1 MKPSKL
7 KFAGIGSYPGHVEIN
22 FDDLSPK
29 GLYLIVGP
37 TGSGKTT
44 ILDAMSFAMFGSM
57 PSDRQNAIVNLHPD
71 RVPNPFIEFEFI
83 HGGRRYVT
91 HREPALPGKQINSSK
106 QWIREFDQHGHEIST
121 TTNAVNVTKRCED
134 ILGLKVDEFT
144 QVILLPQG
152 KFQGFLMAKGKEK
165 QSVLQT
171 IFGTWTYDRIVEAIK
186 RSAQQLGDE
195 VALDEVAIGNQWAII
210 DSNFTALHAIKSLGD
225 LPDPRQDLQGA
236 VATIRNASE
245 VLDAEQAS
253 TLETQLTVKAEQT
266 RMKKE
271 AERFDKSVKLE
282 DLRKTQTAES
292 KMVTK
297 YRKQLDDHARA
308 EPVANAIE
316 TRDLLVEELKTVE
329 SSVSTLRADIQRTAQ
344 KLAVRATVTKTF
356 ADSIPTASPSALSS
370 EFAKLQSA
378 LENAASKA
386 GDLAGLHSDAT
397 RAKAAEESTTKEVA
411 RLEKALTTA
420 SNTAMKLNSS
430 LKQKRSKVK
439 GLAAAERAVASLE
452 ELLVRADVASAK
464 SALVVASGKLKKAQ
478 ATFDR
483 AELGLRSAQEQISA
497 HLAGELASELSP
509 GKKCPVCG
517 SKNHPQ
523 LAKKSSKL
531 ANLEKLESIRD
542 TANKVRLN
550 AERDVKESQ
559 KALNSAQSAAKKL
572 PTLADQMKIR
582 KTLKVLTALSEEID
596 VLEVSADEALDLK
609 SSLSDDLAD
618 ARTILTTLVSER
630 KTRDRSIKRLETEVS
645 QFGSVKEISASTKTC
660 AELKKLLKVLDG
672 EVKSLENLQGKVNQS
687 RTNVMTTLKKSG
699 FDTEKAALTAVL
711 IDDDVDLFHEAVT
724 TFDKRDRDILALD
737 AVVGNEPVPKMRP
750 DTDQVNRRLA
760 EAATIA
766 ESASQVAGSVRAALN
781 QITGAKILID
791 RIGPKIEEKSR
802 RASQAQ
808 SIATVFEKGAG
819 GPEGQ
824 LSLVMWVQRTLF
836 EEVCLVANSQLRS
849 LSNNRYSLTL
859 EQLEG
864 GIRKTYGS
872 GLDIYV
878 LDSHTGRTRPVQTM
892 SGGEQFMASL
902 ALALALAEVVQR
914 HAGGIELPC
923 LFIDEGFGGLDG
935 ESLDLAINVLGKLQA
950 AGRTVGIITH
960 VAEMHERLPIGIR
973 VSKSDRG
980 STLEVLPS

>member
-7 KFAGIGSYPGHVEIN
+7 KFAGIGSYPGHVEID
-22 FDDLSPK
+22 FDDLNPK

-57 PSDRQNAIVNLHPD
+57 PSDRENAIVNLHPD
-71 RVPNPFIEFEFI
+71 RVSNPFIEFEFI
-83 HGGRRYVT
+83 HGGRRYVA

-106 QWIREFDQHGHEIST
+106 QWIREFDQQGRESST
-121 TTNAVNVTKRCED
+121 TTNAINVTKRCED

-152 KFQGFLMAKGKEK
+152 KFQRFLMAKGKEK

-171 IFGTWTYDRIVEAIK
+171 IFGTWTYDRIVDAMK
-186 RSAQQLGDE
+186 RSAQALGDE

-210 DSNFTALHAIKSLGD
+210 DSNFAALHGIESLED
-225 LPDPRQDLQGA
+225 LSDPRQDLQGA
-236 VATIRNASE
+236 VATISKASE
-245 VLDAEQAS
+245 ALDAEQAS
-253 TLETQLTVKAEQT
+253 TLQTHLKFKAEQT

-271 AERFDKSVKLE
+271 AERFDKSVELE
-282 DLRKTQTAES
+282 GLRKIQTAES
-292 KMVTK
+292 KLVAK

-316 TRDLLVEELKTVE
+316 TRDLLVEELESVE
-329 SSVSTLRADIQRTAQ
+329 SSVSALRADIQRTAR
-344 KLAVRATVTKTF
+344 KLAVSATVTKTF
-356 ADSIPTASPSALSS
+356 TDSIPTASPSALSS

-378 LENAASKA
+378 LENATSKA
-386 GDLAGLHSDAT
+386 GDLADLRSDAIG
-397 RAKAAEESTTKEVA
+397 AKADEEATTKEVA
-411 RLEKALTTA
+411 TLEKALTTA
-420 SNTAMKLNSS
+420 TNASMKLNSS

-439 GLAAAERAVASLE
+439 GLSAAERAVASLE

-464 SALVVASGKLKKAQ
+464 SALVMASGKLKKAQ

-483 AELGLRSAQEQISA
+483 AELGLRTAQEQISA
-497 HLAGELASELSP
+497 HLAGQLASELSP

-517 SKNHPQ
+517 SKDHPQ

-531 ANLEKLESIRD
+531 VNLEKLESARD

-550 AERDVKESQ
+550 AERDVKE
-559 KALNSAQSAAKKL
+559 AQRSLDAAQVAGKKL
-572 PTLADQMKIR
+572 PTPADQVKIR
-582 KTLKVLTALSEEID
+582 KVLEVLTALSEEID
-596 VLEVSADEALDLK
+596 ELEISADEALEIK
-609 SSLSDDLAD
+609 SSLADDLAD

-630 KTRDRSIKRLETEVS
+630 KTRNRLIKRLETELS
-645 QFGSVKEISASTKTC
+645 QFGSVKEITTSTKIC
-660 AELKKLLKVLDG
+660 VELKKLLKALDG
-672 EVKSLENLQGKVNQS
+672 EVKGLENLQGETNQS
-687 RTNVMTTLKKSG
+687 RSNITTTLKKSG
-699 FDTEKAALTAVL
+699 FGTEKAALAAVL
-711 IDDDVDLFHEAVT
+711 LDDDVDLFHEAVA

-737 AVVGNEPVPKMRP
+737 AVVGSEPVPKKRP
-750 DTDQVNRRLA
+750 DTDQINRQL
-760 EAATIA
+760 EQAATIA
-766 ESASQVAGSVRAALN
+766 EAASQVAGSVRAALN
-781 QITGAKILID
+781 QITKAKILID

-802 RASQAQ
+802 RASQAK
-808 SIATVFEKGAG
+808 SIAAVFEKGAG

-914 HAGGIELPC
+914 HAGGIELPS

-960 VAEMHERLPIGIR
+960 VSEMHERLPIGIR

-980 STLEVLPS
+980 SSLEVFPS